1 MHHLHVKWS
10 NEDQQF
16 VGTCEEYP
24 SLSYLADTAD
34 AAGEGISELAYA
46 TRDDIAAGR
55 MPAAERCEDCGC
67 WTGGADCPHCVPGAP
82 HPRGRS

>member
-1 MHHLHVKWS
+1 MSGVHHLKVAWS
-10 NEDQQF
+10 EDDQQW

-34 AAGEGISELAYA
+34 EAGAGISELAFA

-55 MPAAERCEDCGC
+55 GV
-67 WTGGADCPHCVPGAP
+67 G
-82 HPRGRS
+82 RG